1 MSNISDFFPTPS
13 GGSSSTDIFTSDV
26 FADIV
31 IVAGGGGAAQ
41 SDSSSCRSNCPGCG
55 CYRWGGGGGGGIY
68 RVRYGLNC
76 DQTYPITVG
85 AGGAGGDPTATVGT
99 SQGENGSPSKFDG
112 SRFVALGGGGA
123 GSVQRTIIPAFCP
136 TACPRGCQT
145 FGKAGGQGGNSI
157 GYSDSAWESPGAS
170 FGSQYGYHYGNGM
183 MIIRGQICPT
193 ATGVPDI
200 ATRPL
205 NGYDLSGSSACDTF
219 ARIGWFCGNQPLCPT
234 GTPHPSATCSYSTGQ
249 ANSGDG
255 AGNCNGSATGGSGF
269 VVVSYPNLH
278 RAAPAR
284 PGSNDCSACT
294 PGFYTYV
301 FTSSGSITL

>member
-1 MSNISDFFPTPS
+1 MSNLTDFFSSS
-13 GGSSSTDIFTSDV
+13 GGGGILSSNV

-31 IVAGGGGAAQ
+31 IVGGGGGAAQ
-41 SDSSSCRSNCPGCG
+41 SHSSSCMPNCPGCA

-85 AGGAGGDPTATVGT
+85 AGGAGGDPTAPVGT

-123 GSVQRTIIPAFCP
+123 GSVARATLPAFCP
-136 TACPRGCQT
+136 ASCPKGCQT

-157 GYSDSAWESPGAS
+157 GYCESAWEAPGAS

-183 MIIRGQICPT
+183 MILRGQICPVP
-193 ATGVPDI
+193 TGVPNA
-200 ATRPL
+200 ATCPV
-205 NGYDLSGSSACDTF
+205 NGYDLNGSSACDTI

-234 GTPHPSATCSYSTGQ
+234 GTPHPTCTCSYSAGQ

-255 AGNCNGSATGGSGF
+255 AGNCNGSASGGSGF
-269 VVVSYPNLH
+269 VVVSYPTLH

-294 PGFYTYV
+294 PGYYTYV